1 MTPCKIAGCHLAS
14 KRLNLSSSLSALR
27 KNTPMATRA
36 PNLAPWRQAAE
47 PLRRPA
53 WMSFVPFLR
62 ADRRHPPAG
71 APFRAPV
78 QGHARTPRPSRGCAA
93 LWGARLRRGRR
104 GGVLSAGG
112 IVDTSTCLPLQP
124 SATSLAT
131 SRWWSS
137 SLRRLLASRVSF
149 LSPLPRPEGVWCGRV
164 PAGGAEVGEQGP
176 LRWTSLTPLGS
187 SS

>member
-93 LWGARLRRGRR
+93 LWGARLRRGRAAAQNQR
-104 GGVLSAGG
+104 ERERFQCAVWLRPRAM
-112 IVDTSTCLPLQP
+112 PL
-124 SATSLAT
+124 
-131 SRWWSS
+131 
-137 SLRRLLASRVSF
+137 LR
-149 LSPLPRPEGVWCGRV
+149 
-164 PAGGAEVGEQGP
+164 
-176 LRWTSLTPLGS
+176 
-187 SS
+187 

>member
-1 MTPCKIAGCHLAS
+1 MPPACIPGPSIHSPSLSTRYSSPPPPVCDAELLKAS
-14 KRLNLSSSLSALR
+14 RNLSFFTSFYRYLIAILPAAVVAPLYFRGEIEFGVINQSSSGGAR
-27 KNTPMATRA
+27 CGVVTATG
-36 PNLAPWRQAAE
+36 WE
-47 PLRRPA
+47 
-53 WMSFVPFLR
+53 
-62 ADRRHPPAG
+62 
-71 APFRAPV
+71 
-78 QGHARTPRPSRGCAA
+78 
-93 LWGARLRRGRR
+93 GARLRRGRR